1 MGLRVVAAGAI
12 LCLTACG
19 SVHASSASQ
28 KPSAIPWI
36 DAVPGPLAATPSPP
50 IPAGT
55 RSCAISDLRVTY
67 DGGQG
72 LGFGQ
77 ETATISFVNTSGAAC
92 SLQGVPG
99 FALLNAQ
106 GNIIPTSPSG
116 YRITD
121 RSDPV
126 LMAARG
132 NSRQAYVP
140 FAWPGVDQTTGG
152 GPCPSA
158 ETATAI
164 RLELPNLGGAL
175 TVSTAHATEHAVTI
189 APCHGSIAV
198 GAFQAL
204 EPPADTTPAP
214 SPFSYRLDVPAS
226 VRAGDILTYTVTITN
241 IGQSPAAFSDPCP
254 SYHEDLFPINAPA
267 PPLPGKH
274 LYLLNCQPVQHI
286 AAGASVT
293 FAMRLDVPS
302 GAIPGNY
309 TLLWAPLESPNIQ
322 DVQRIAIT
330 ITR

>member
-1 MGLRVVAAGAI
+1 VRLRVFAAGAI
-12 LCLTACG
+12 ICLTACG
-19 SVHASSASQ
+19 SVHASGTSQ
-28 KPSAIPWI
+28 RTTAIPWI
-36 DAVPGPLAATPSPP
+36 DAVPGPLAATPSPL

-55 RSCAISDLRVTY
+55 RSCGTSDVRVTY

-77 ETATISFVNTSGAAC
+77 ETATISFVNTSGTAC

-106 GNIIPTSPSG
+106 GNIIPTNPSG

-132 NSRQAYVP
+132 DSRQAYVP

-164 RLELPNLGGAL
+164 QLELPNLGGAL
-175 TVSTAHATEHAVTI
+175 TLSTAHAALLPVTI

-198 GAFQAL
+198 GAFEAAA
-204 EPPADTTPAP
+204 PPADTTPAP
-214 SPFSYRLDVPAS
+214 YPFSYRLDVPAS
-226 VRAGDILTYTVTITN
+226 VRAGDILSYTVTITN
-241 IGQSPAAFSDPCP
+241 VGQSPAAFSDPCP
-254 SYHEDLFPINAPA
+254 SYHEDLFPISAQA
-267 PPLPGKH
+267 WPLPGKH

-302 GAIPGNY
+302 VAIPGQY

-322 DVQRIAIT
+322 DTHRVAIT

>member
-1 MGLRVVAAGAI
+1 M
-12 LCLTACG
+12 CLTACG

-55 RSCAISDLRVTY
+55 QSCGTADLRVTY

-77 ETATISFVNTSGAAC
+77 ETATISFVNTSGTAC

-99 FALLNAQ
+99 LALLNAQ
-106 GNIIPTSPSG
+106 GSIIPTNPSG

-132 NSRQAYVP
+132 DSRQAYVP

-164 RLELPNLGGAL
+164 QLELPDLGGAL
-175 TVSTAHATEHAVTI
+175 TLSTAHATEHPVTI

-198 GAFQAL
+198 GAFQA

-214 SPFSYRLDVPAS
+214 YPFSYRLDVPAS
-226 VRAGDILTYTVTITN
+226 VRAGDILSYTVTITN
-241 IGQSPAAFSDPCP
+241 VGQSPAAFSDPCP
-254 SYHEDLFPINAPA
+254 SYHEDLFPISPQDG
-267 PPLPGKH
+267 PLPGKH
-274 LYLLNCQPVQHI
+274 LYLLNCQPVQPI
-286 AAGASVT
+286 AAGSSVT
-293 FAMRLDVPS
+293 FAMRLGVPS
-302 GAIPGNY
+302 AAIPGKY
-309 TLLWAPLESPNIQ
+309 TLLWAPLESNIQ